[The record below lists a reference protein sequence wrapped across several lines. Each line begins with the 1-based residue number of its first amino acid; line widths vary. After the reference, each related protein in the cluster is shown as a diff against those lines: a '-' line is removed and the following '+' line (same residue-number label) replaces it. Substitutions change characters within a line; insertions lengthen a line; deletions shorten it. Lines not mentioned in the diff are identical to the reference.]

1 MIHPRCTGIAK
12 EARLYRY
19 KVDRITKEVLPVIVD
34 KNNHGWDG
42 IRYGLDGHIQ
52 NAGGLG
58 VWAKL
63 AEK

>member
-1 MIHPRCTGIAK
+1 MSNDQQQFCRPIVLPDVPG
-12 EARLYRY
+12 
-19 KVDRITKEVLPVIVD
+19 EVLPVIVD